1 MALCCLPF
9 ISSGCKQSE
18 TAVKES
24 SISDALYQNLPFEM
38 PKVQQ
43 PVFPAYEVNI
53 EKFGAK
59 GDGLFLNTKAIN
71 DAIKEVN
78 QRGGGKVIIPEG
90 VWLTGPIEL
99 LSNVNLYTEQNA
111 LVLFTGD
118 FEAYPIIATSFEGL
132 ETRRCQSPISAR
144 NAENIAITG
153 HGTFDGNG
161 AEETGKAAV
170 EIDKQIALKYEG
182 KLTDNKV
189 QQMMSEFKPTQDL
202 HGMNAKYIYQ
212 NALQSSV
219 FSHFADI
226 DGNWNGLSVAD
237 VFGDKEI
244 KVGYVN
250 GWLSTSQN
258 MAKIFIVL
266 SLVIILLIAPVF
278 SGEYGGV
285 DNIILT
291 SKYGKTKCATAK
303 VLASLLSAV
312 FITTLVVIFNLL
324 IAVAIYGTEGLDCSI
339 LFAPIDFLEGY
350 IPFNIT
356 CGTVLKYQILLAFMS
371 AISVTGIVLILSAVC
386 KSQMIAFVISAAIH
400 VIPIMLPISET
411 SALYRIIVLMPL
423 FYSQYIS
430 IMSVEQMHNGMLYA
444 VWSIPVA
451 IALVVIGSIISH
463 KAFSKHQV
471 R

>member
-1 MALCCLPF
+1 
-9 ISSGCKQSE
+9 
-18 TAVKES
+18 
-24 SISDALYQNLPFEM
+24 
-38 PKVQQ
+38 
-43 PVFPAYEVNI
+43 
-53 EKFGAK
+53 
-59 GDGLFLNTKAIN
+59 
-71 DAIKEVN
+71 
-78 QRGGGKVIIPEG
+78 
-90 VWLTGPIEL
+90 
-99 LSNVNLYTEQNA
+99 
-111 LVLFTGD
+111 
-118 FEAYPIIATSFEGL
+118 
-132 ETRRCQSPISAR
+132 
-144 NAENIAITG
+144 
-153 HGTFDGNG
+153 
-161 AEETGKAAV
+161 
-170 EIDKQIALKYEG
+170 
-182 KLTDNKV
+182 
-189 QQMMSEFKPTQDL
+189 
-202 HGMNAKYIYQ
+202 
-212 NALQSSV
+212 
-219 FSHFADI
+219 
-226 DGNWNGLSVAD
+226 
-237 VFGDKEI
+237 
-244 KVGYVN
+244 
-250 GWLSTSQN
+250 

-350 IPFNIT
+350 ITFNIT